1 MSRREINI
9 FGTSFLDLL
18 SGALAAVIILFVIVP
33 KKTQADID
41 VLNEVQELQT
51 VANDVKDAIEKIKNS
66 IPKEVFE
73 KIKEDIDRAN
83 QKITE
88 LQNRVNNLEQKIR
101 ELTNENVSLK
111 EKVVAQ
117 QAEIEQLK
125 KQLAE
130 LTKTLNEEKEK
141 NEKANSTA
149 TALEKTLGVFAKFG
163 IICKWDEMDADV
175 DLGVYKFGESAG
187 WCFYAQPS
195 KSWGTLGEDLRE
207 RNNQTGDKERFELFY
222 IPKIYYGEY
231 TIIAQVFDESRRS
244 SAKAKFVIIFHPGKP
259 DEQKKEIGPV
269 ELSKGGFED
278 IASFR
283 LSENKF
289 EMIETK
295 RPPYP
300 QNGHNPSK

>member
-33 KKTQADID
+33 KKAQADID

-51 VANDVKDAIEKIKNS
+51 VANDVKDAIEKIKSS

-73 KIKEDIDRAN
+73 KVKEDIDRAN
-83 QKITE
+83 KKIIE

-175 DLGVYKFGESAG
+175 DMGVYKFEVLEGHC
-187 WCFYAQPS
+187 WWNDRTRP
-195 KSWGTLGEDLRE
+195 WGTLGEDLRE
-207 RNNQTGDKERFELFY
+207 RERLAGDKELFELFY
-222 IPKIYYGEY
+222 SPKIYYGEY
-231 TIIAQVFDESRRS
+231 TMYSEIYKRS
-244 SAKAKFVIIFHPGKP
+244 KARSAKVTFILLYHPGKP
-259 DEQKKEIGPV
+259 DEIKKEFKHIEIGKSTKLICSFK
-269 ELSKGGFED
+269 LSEKGFEILPGD
-278 IASFR
+278 PKDPKWGTS
-283 LSENKF
+283 
-289 EMIETK
+289 
-295 RPPYP
+295 
-300 QNGHNPSK
+300 NPDK